1 MYKKKYP
8 TYTTDKIILFILGM
22 TAMPSLIH
30 LIYSSAA
37 MYEFSEDDLIE
48 LLAKSRA
55 NNDGLNVTGML
66 LYTEGSFFQILEGEP
81 AVVDA
86 LFEKISHDKRH
97 TKVVTIIRETI
108 AKRSF
113 GEWSMGYAH
122 VSSQEV
128 AQLTGMNDFF
138 TYASCFG
145 ELDQGRAKKLLT
157 AFKEGRWRTKVK
169 NSQPSPHIQQPARI
183 PTVSFA
189 FQPIIDANSSSIL
202 SFEAIARGLN
212 NETLQELEE
221 KIPPDT
227 LSTFD
232 THCRTL
238 AIGMACR
245 LGLKASLSLNF
256 MARHIKDTPL
266 SIRAT
271 LDAAERYNMGRIIL
285 EIDQDKL
292 IGDSEQLGKVI
303 EAFRGAGLKISIN
316 HFGAGRTGLNLLESH
331 HPEMISLNS
340 NLVQGIDSNSSRQ
353 AIVRGVTQT
362 CAELGIKIIAKH
374 VETLAEYAWLRNNGI
389 HLFQGDLIGKPA
401 FEQLPSAFYPAN

>member
-1 MYKKKYP
+1 M
-8 TYTTDKIILFILGM
+8 
-22 TAMPSLIH
+22 
-30 LIYSSAA
+30 
-37 MYEFSEDDLIE
+37 
-48 LLAKSRA
+48 
-55 NNDGLNVTGML
+55 
-66 LYTEGSFFQILEGEP
+66 
-81 AVVDA
+81 
-86 LFEKISHDKRH
+86 
-97 TKVVTIIRETI
+97 
-108 AKRSF
+108 
-113 GEWSMGYAH
+113 
-122 VSSQEV
+122 
-128 AQLTGMNDFF
+128 GMNDFF

-145 ELDQGRAKKLLT
+145 ELNQGRAKKLLT

-169 NSQPSPHIQQPARI
+169 KSQPSPHIQQP
-183 PTVSFA
+183 PTERNPNVSFA

-212 NETLQELEE
+212 NEILQELEE
-221 KIPPDT
+221 KIPPYT

-316 HFGAGRTGLNLLESH
+316 HFGAGRTGLNLLESF
-331 HPEMISLNS
+331 HPEMISLNK

-362 CAELGIKIIAKH
+362 CAELGIAIIANH
-374 VETLAEYAWLRNNGI
+374 VETLAEYAWLRRNGI
-389 HLFQGDLIGKPA
+389 HLFQGDLIAKPV